1 MEEPILVNIKQE
13 DLEEIILE
21 SLENNSDFFLLNFKN
36 YSIEESLNKIKNISE
51 TLINEKT
58 NTYIV
63 FKDINEK
70 ILNTEIFLT
79 LYDYS
84 LVLDVKLFKI

>member
-1 MEEPILVNIKQE
+1 MEEPILVNIKKE
-13 DLEEIILE
+13 DLEEIISE
-21 SLENNSDFFLLNFKN
+21 SLENNSDLFLLNFKN

-51 TLINEKT
+51 SLINEKT

-70 ILNTEIFLT
+70 ILNTDIFLT

-84 LVLDVKLFKI
+84 LVLEVKLFKI